1 MYNKATII
9 FAIYLMYFFIS
20 GLSTTNILR
29 LTAGNKLSILDSK
42 CVCDNCGSKIS
53 VFMQTPIISYIV
65 CKGKCKKCGCHIPLY
80 PLFLEIVVLVG
91 MCSITTLLGFTYLSV
106 VFSFLF
112 YEVVRVFTVIVKKR
126 RESDFARQYIISVAT
141 MPIYIAL
148 LEFAVLLYHL
158 VEMNTSL

>member
-1 MYNKATII
+1 MYNKAII
-9 FAIYLMYFFIS
+9 VFAIYLMYFFIS

-65 CKGKCKKCGCHIPLY
+65 CKGKCQKCGCPIPLY
-80 PLFLEIVVLVG
+80 PLFLEIVVFVG
-91 MCSITTLLGFTYLSV
+91 MCSITTFLGFTYLSV

-112 YEVVRVFTVIVKKR
+112 YETVRIFTVIVKKR
-126 RESDFARQYIISVAT
+126 RESDFARQYIISVAI
-141 MPIYIAL
+141 MPIYIIL

-158 VEMNTSL
+158 VEMNTYL